1 MKLTITTILAAL
13 FATTAF
19 AGPFGLPDHQ
29 ADGYRDTGCE
39 IDQQSQIVNDAGD
52 YLYSNNPTCPD
63 KGGAGLDLAA
73 LRAAFPAPVAAD
85 PEDGPILCKTCAP
98 VTE

>member
-1 MKLTITTILAAL
+1 MKLTMTTIFAAL

-39 IDQQSQIVNDAGD
+39 ESQRVEILNDAGEL
-52 YLYSNNPTCPD
+52 LYTNNPTCPD

-73 LRAAFPAPVAAD
+73 LQAAFPAPEEEEET
-85 PEDGPILCKTCAP
+85 PCKSCAP